1 MCSQCPP
8 SAPLVVLSSVF
19 LALAE
24 APRTAAAVL
33 TPAQNNPTRATA
45 QQAAILVWLR
55 SGGVDRNA
63 PGSMKSHR
71 VGWTGCPP
79 RCRERRPGRRG
90 SRLAC
95 RQLRREY
102 RCFPATRLQG
112 RQAAR
117 GAGAASPQRN
127 SMSRGTGRAASG
139 ARGPTVAGAPAQP
152 EEDQPANHAQVWAR
166 GGHGGGGPP
175 AAHRRRGP
183 GGAGVW
189 VLGRFP
195 RCWCLFHLVFIPLF
209 RVSCGRRVAGPPP
222 CRLVG
227 RSCSSSA
234 PGDWIS
240 SGEAGRF
247 RRKSSSRVTA
257 VPR

>member
-79 RCRERRPGRRG
+79 RCRERRLGRRG

-189 VLGRFP
+189 VLDRFP
-195 RCWCLFHLVFIPLF
+195 RCWCLFHLVFIPSGVYSIIPSEL
-209 RVSCGRRVAGPPP
+209 RQAGGRP
-222 CRLVG
+222 
-227 RSCSSSA
+227 SA
-234 PGDWIS
+234 LQ
-240 SGEAGRF
+240 AGRPVLLQQC
-247 RRKSSSRVTA
+247 SW
-257 VPR
+257 